1 MYYLG
6 KVCIKK
12 GKIMFYSMNY
22 LFEMILEN
30 NYSFI
35 AAINRGD
42 FNESDLMMIISN
54 TLLRLGIPPNHRGYI
69 YLREAIIIKINNP
82 LEEMPVTKNIYPDI
96 AKAHQVSVG
105 SVERAIRHSIEA
117 GWKRIHLFNQEKV
130 PSDLFV
136 LSIKRPQNSEF
147 IAIIAESI
155 VLVINNQKEAI

>member
-1 MYYLG
+1 
-6 KVCIKK
+6 
-12 GKIMFYSMNY
+12 MFYSMNY

-42 FNESDLMMIISN
+42 FNKSDLMMIISN

-82 LEEMPVTKNIYPDI
+82 LEEMPVTRTSIRI
-96 AKAHQVSVG
+96 SQRRIVSFG

-130 PSDLFV
+130 RSDLFV
-136 LSIKRPQNSEF
+136 LSVKRPQNSEF